1 LAGSA
6 APAARAEWI
15 GGPVFDLLEGP
26 GFLGTNGTLGADISL
41 VVSLPAAP
49 CLNAVPV
56 YAGGS
61 K

>member
-1 LAGSA
+1 M
-6 APAARAEWI
+6 
-15 GGPVFDLLEGP
+15 FDLLEGP

-56 YAGGS
+56 NVGGS

>member
-1 LAGSA
+1 M
-6 APAARAEWI
+6 
-15 GGPVFDLLEGP
+15 FDFLEGP

-49 CLNAVPV
+49 RLSAVPV
-56 YAGGS
+56 YVGGS